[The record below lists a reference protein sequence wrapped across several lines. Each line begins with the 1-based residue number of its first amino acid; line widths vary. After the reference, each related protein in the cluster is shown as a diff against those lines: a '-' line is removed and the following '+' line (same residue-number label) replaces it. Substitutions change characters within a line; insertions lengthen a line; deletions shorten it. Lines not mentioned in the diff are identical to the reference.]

1 VQDLDLPLKSGFA
14 LQYLEGTAPEAALYL
29 PWVAVHLFYMIE
41 IPVPEALTFDDVLLV
56 PAYSDVVPAQVS
68 TQTRLTRRI
77 LLNTPLLSAAMD
89 TVTESRLAIAMAQQ
103 GGIGIV
109 HRNLTPDQQA
119 SEIDKVKRS
128 ESGMIVDPVTMTPD
142 QLISDALEVMRRYK
156 ISGVPVTKDK
166 KLVGILTNR
175 DLRFETRTDIP
186 IRDVMTK
193 ENLITVP
200 VGTTLEEAELILHKH
215 RVEKLLVVNGDYELK
230 GLITVKDIQ
239 KKLKY
244 PNASKDDQGRLRVG
258 GAIGATGDFLERAAE
273 LVKNRVDAL
282 SIDSAHGH
290 SSRVLEAVRLV
301 KKQFPDVDL
310 LAGNIATYEGAKALI
325 EAGADA
331 VKVGIG
337 PGSICT
343 TRMVTGA
350 GMPQITAVSE
360 AFRAGREFDIP
371 VIADGGIKYS
381 GDVAKAIAAGA
392 SAVMIGSLFAGVDE
406 SPGETILYQGRTFKA
421 YRGMGSLSA
430 MAQGSGER
438 YFQGTQDLPEAATRS
453 EGVVTRE
460 RNGQNRLAKYVPE
473 GIEGRVPHR
482 GPLEAMIYQ
491 LVGGLRSGM
500 GYLGCGTIE
509 ELQTNSRFVRIS
521 NAGLRESHVHDVII
535 TREAPNY
542 HVE

>member
-1 VQDLDLPLKSGFA
+1 
-14 LQYLEGTAPEAALYL
+14 
-29 PWVAVHLFYMIE
+29 
-41 IPVPEALTFDDVLLV
+41 
-56 PAYSDVVPAQVS
+56 
-68 TQTRLTRRI
+68 
-77 LLNTPLLSAAMD
+77 
-89 TVTESRLAIAMAQQ
+89 
-103 GGIGIV
+103 
-109 HRNLTPDQQA
+109 
-119 SEIDKVKRS
+119 
-128 ESGMIVDPVTMTPD
+128 
-142 QLISDALEVMRRYK
+142 
-156 ISGVPVTKDK
+156 
-166 KLVGILTNR
+166 
-175 DLRFETRTDIP
+175 
-186 IRDVMTK
+186 MTK
-193 ENLITVP
+193 KNLITVP
-200 VGTTLEEAELILHKH
+200 VGTTLEEAEQILHQH

-244 PNASKDDQGRLRVG
+244 PNAAKDEQGRLRVG
-258 GAIGATGDFLERAAE
+258 AAIGATGDYLERAAE
-273 LVKNRVDAL
+273 LIRTRVDAL

-290 SSRVLEAVRLV
+290 SSRVLEAVREV
-301 KKQFPDVDL
+301 KRRFPETDL
-310 LAGNIATYEGAKALI
+310 LAGNVATYEGAIALMD
-325 EAGADA
+325 AGADA

-350 GMPQITAVSE
+350 GMPQITAISE
-360 AFRAGREFDIP
+360 CYRAGRERGIP

-381 GDVAKAIAAGA
+381 GDVTKAIASGA

-406 SPGETILYQGRTFKA
+406 SPGETILYQGRSFKA

-438 YFQGTQDLPEAATRS
+438 YFQSSRDIEEKPAGGDVAQ
-453 EGVVTRE
+453 RE
-460 RNGQNRLAKYVPE
+460 QTTQNRLAKFVPE

-482 GPLEAMIYQ
+482 GPLESMVYQ

-509 ELQTNSRFVRIS
+509 ELQKNARFIRIS

>member
-1 VQDLDLPLKSGFA
+1 
-14 LQYLEGTAPEAALYL
+14 
-29 PWVAVHLFYMIE
+29 MIE
-41 IPVPEALTFDDVLLV
+41 HPLPEALTFDDVLLV

-68 TQTRLTRRI
+68 TQTSLTKRI

-103 GGIGIV
+103 GGLGIV

-119 SEIDKVKRS
+119 SEVDKVKRS
-128 ESGMIVDPVTMTPD
+128 ESGMIVDPVTITPD

-156 ISGVPVTKDK
+156 ISGVPVTKNK
-166 KLVGILTNR
+166 RLVGILTNR

-186 IRDVMTK
+186 IGDVMTK
-193 ENLITVP
+193 DNLITVP

-244 PNASKDDQGRLRVG
+244 PNASKDEKGRLRVG
-258 GAIGATGDFLERAAE
+258 AAIGATGDFLERAAD
-273 LVKNRVDAL
+273 LVRSRVDVL

-310 LAGNIATYEGAKALI
+310 LAGNVATYEGAKALI

-360 AFRAGREFDIP
+360 AFRAGREYGIP

-392 SAVMIGSLFAGVDE
+392 NAVMIGSLFAGVDE
-406 SPGETILYQGRTFKA
+406 SPGETILYQGRSFKA

-430 MAQGSGER
+430 MSQGSGER
-438 YFQGTQDLPEAATRS
+438 YFQGSQDFRDEPARPES
-453 EGVVTRE
+453 VVSRE
-460 RNGQNRLAKYVPE
+460 QSGQNRLAKYVPE

-482 GPLEAMIYQ
+482 GPLEAMVYQ

-509 ELQTNSRFVRIS
+509 ELQTRSRFVRIS